1 MLVTAAHADNI
12 ARLRAGTERKIGQK
26 EAVSPMHEAEVEIRN
41 PSGLHARPAATF
53 VKAAGGFAADVR
65 VANVSRDPAKEASA
79 KSVIGV
85 MGLAVAR
92 GHRIRL
98 TADRRRCGR
107 RRDRPGRARRARALA
122 RRSMT
127 HERASCAEC
136 RRRPAWQSVRPW
148 IHQPARDRAESTR
161 RPIADAAAEAAD

>member
-1 MLVTAAHADNI
+1 M
-12 ARLRAGTERKIGQK
+12 
-26 EAVSPMHEAEVEIRN
+26 PEAEVEVRN

-65 VANVSRDPAKEASA
+65 VANVTRDPAKEASA

-98 TADRRRCGR
+98 AATGAD
-107 RRDRPGRARRARALA
+107 
-122 RRSMT
+122 
-127 HERASCAEC
+127 
-136 RRRPAWQSVRPW
+136 
-148 IHQPARDRAESTR
+148 
-161 RPIADAAAEAAD
+161 AEAAVAALVELVASGLGEEIDAG